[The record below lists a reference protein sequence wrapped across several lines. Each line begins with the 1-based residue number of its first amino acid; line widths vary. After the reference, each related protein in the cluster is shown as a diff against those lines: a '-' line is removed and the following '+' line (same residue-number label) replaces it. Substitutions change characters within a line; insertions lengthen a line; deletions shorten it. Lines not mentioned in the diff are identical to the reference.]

1 MNTIISLPESAW
13 RVTRRE
19 FFQRLGGTS
28 AAAATFAG
36 SFAGN
41 YIFNLTRFPE
51 LCRMQP

>member
-36 SFAGN
+36 SFAPLKGS
-41 YIFNLTRFPE
+41 PG
-51 LCRMQP
+51 MGHSPV